1 MKYFLTILA
10 CIVAGFGSAQAA
22 EQLYAATGFGGSI
35 GELYI
40 LDPADGS
47 VISDV
52 GLLND
57 ADGNNYG
64 LTGLVYDRTTGT
76 LYGITGSSITAPN
89 SFVIVDPKTAL
100 VTYVGGPF
108 SSRLSDIAID
118 PFTYII
124 YAVSGSSKYFYS
136 VDKETG
142 LDLKFGNTNL
152 LPQRGGGLAAD
163 SNGVLYGTNDMT
175 LFTYDK
181 VTGDAT
187 GIGGT
192 GLSAYVNA
200 LDFSETDVLYG
211 IEGGGNVPPSGEPGL
226 SVRQRWLVVI
236 NAATGVAREL
246 GETVGDLN
254 ALAFVPVR

>member
-10 CIVAGFGSAQAA
+10 CVVVGFGSAQAA

-47 VISDV
+47 VISYV

-64 LTGLVYDRTTGT
+64 LTGLVYDSTTRT
-76 LYGITGSSITAPN
+76 LYGITGSSMTKPN
-89 SFVIVDPKTAL
+89 SFVVVDPQTAL

-108 SSRLSDIAID
+108 SSRLSDVAID
-118 PFTYII
+118 PFTHII

-163 SNGVLYGTNDMT
+163 SNGVLFGTNDKT

-187 GIGGT
+187 GIGST
-192 GLSAYVNA
+192 GLSAFVNA
-200 LDFSETDVLYG
+200 LDFSEADVLYG
-211 IEGGGNVPPSGEPGL
+211 IEGGGNTDPDFSI
-226 SVRQRWLVVI
+226 RQRWLVVI
-236 NAATGVAREL
+236 DQATGAATEL

-254 ALAFVPVR
+254 ALAFVPRR